1 MRPWPYIQGSV
12 RWAWSPFLRY
22 LHTMT
27 NNKPPLVLIPGLM
40 CDDAVW
46 TPMLPWLEEVASP
59 HLIDHGLAN
68 SLTTM
73 AEQVLDK
80 VKGSFLMAGHS
91 MGGRVAMEVMRLAP
105 ERMLGVALMDTG
117 HKPLAQGEKGLEERQ
132 KRQVLLDLAKTSG
145 VRAMASE
152 WVKGMVAPSR
162 LSDAALIED
171 ILVMFERKSADIFE
185 RQIQALL
192 ARPDGGLAL
201 AQASCPVALICGEMD
216 AWSPVSQHEEMSAL
230 LKGQPTVQVVKGAG
244 HMCTMESPMAV
255 ASEMLKWIEH
265 C

>member
-1 MRPWPYIQGSV
+1 M
-12 RWAWSPFLRY
+12 
-22 LHTMT
+22 MT

-46 TPMLPWLEEVASP
+46 TPLLPWLEELSTP
-59 HLIDHGLAN
+59 HLVDHGDAN

-73 AEQVLDK
+73 AEQVLK
-80 VKGSFLMAGHS
+80 SVEGSFLMAGHS
-91 MGGRVAMEVMRLAP
+91 MGGRVAMQVMRLAP
-105 ERMLGVALMDTG
+105 ERLLGVALMDTG
-117 HKPLAQGEKGLEERQ
+117 HKPLAEGEKGLEERQ
-132 KRQVLLDLAKTSG
+132 KRQVLLDLAKSSG

-162 LSDAALIED
+162 LSDSELIEN
-171 ILVMFERKSADIFE
+171 ILLMFERKSADIFE

-192 ARPDGGLAL
+192 SRPDGAPSLVH
-201 AQASCPVALICGEMD
+201 ASCPVALICGEMD
-216 AWSPVSQHEEMSAL
+216 SWSPVSQHEEMSAL
-230 LKGQPTVQVVKGAG
+230 LSAKPRVQVVLGAG

-255 ASEMLKWIEH
+255 ASEMMKWIEA